1 MSWRVKLQQASFRNV
16 KFQVEVDDLS
26 AGRRIQVHEY
36 PQRDKPFTEDLGK
49 ATREI
54 ALTGFVIGDNY
65 IAERDA
71 LLAAIEDAGP
81 GTLIHPWYGSL
92 QVVVKECRV
101 SHSNREGGMAR
112 FSLTFVE
119 AGELAYPKAGAA
131 TGSGV
136 RLSSDSFLST
146 LSSQFSQTF
155 SIDGAPDWSIA
166 SSVSSLTRGLYMFQ
180 SFAAKGRGLVVNPS
194 SIIGNVD
201 GLFGNPLALANSVI
215 SMFSEFANAGVTE
228 TPTNF
233 YVSTP
238 PASQTAFAAVNQST
252 GVVSVEKALTGNF
265 NTLTGYIAS
274 MPRTVSGYGTTPA
287 RQQQSTNNAALEAL
301 MRGAA
306 LGNAAAVSSLMPLP
320 VYDDAQLRRDT
331 LTAALDAESMT
342 ASDAMFTSLTDLRTK
357 VHQDMTERGKGAAR
371 MRTVKMPEV
380 RPSLVVAYD
389 LYEDAGRESEIV
401 DRNKVKHPLFVPAEP
416 IKVLSR

>member
-26 AGRRIQVHEY
+26 AGRRVQVHEY
-36 PQRDKPFTEDLGK
+36 PQRDKPYTEDLGR

-71 LLAAIEDAGP
+71 LLAAVEDAGP

-112 FSLTFVE
+112 FNLTFVE
-119 AGELAYPKAGAA
+119 AGELAYPKSGAA
-131 TGSGV
+131 TAAGV
-136 RLSSDSFLST
+136 RLSSDSYLSA
-146 LSSQFSQTF
+146 LSSNFSQVF
-155 SIDGAPDWSIA
+155 SIEGAPDWSIA
-166 SSVSSLTRGLYMFQ
+166 SSVSSLTNGLYMFQ
-180 SFAAKGRGLVVNPS
+180 SYAAKGRGLVVNPLG
-194 SIIGNVD
+194 IIGNVD
-201 GLFGNPLALANSVI
+201 ALFGNPLALANSVI
-215 SMFSEFANAGVTE
+215 SLFSGFSSGYTSNADL
-228 TPTNF
+228 N
-233 YVSTP
+233 
-238 PASQTAFAAVNQST
+238 N
-252 GVVSVEKALTGNF
+252 NF
-265 NTLTGYIAS
+265 NTLTGYSAA
-274 MPRTVSGYGTTPA
+274 MPRTVAGYGTTPA
-287 RQQQSTNNAALEAL
+287 RQQQSTNNAALESL

-320 VYDDAQLRRDT
+320 VYDDAQQRRNT
-331 LTAALDAESMT
+331 LTAALDTESMT

-389 LYEDAGRESEIV
+389 LYEDAGRETEIV
-401 DRNKVKHPLFVPAEP
+401 ERNKVMHPLFVPAEP